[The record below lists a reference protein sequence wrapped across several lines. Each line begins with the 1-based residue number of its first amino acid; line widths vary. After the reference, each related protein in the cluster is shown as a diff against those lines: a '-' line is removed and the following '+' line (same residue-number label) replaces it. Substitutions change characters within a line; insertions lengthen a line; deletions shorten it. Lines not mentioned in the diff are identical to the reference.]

1 MTFRVLSRALSHLY
15 REREGARFFSER
27 AMKAALL
34 DKAGLSADTLLLR
47 AEEEVEERVAARIL
61 SDAALLLEG
70 EPLQYYLGTEFFR
83 GREYLVRPEVLIPRA
98 DTEVLVELVLEKAPQ
113 GGTVLDLCCGSGIV
127 GIEAVLCRGD
137 LYGVGIDLSDAA
149 LSLSRDNAEK
159 LGAERISFERGDVLS
174 PDFLARARTLSPTLL
189 AANPPYLT
197 KAEMAALEANVRREP
212 PLALDG
218 GEDGLVFYRALLD
231 LSCALSVPLA
241 AEIGW
246 EQREAVERLVTER
259 GGKAD
264 FYRDPS
270 GRDRAFY
277 FLPKTL

>member
-1 MTFRVLSRALSHLY
+1 MTFRALSRALSHLY

-34 DKAGLSADTLLLR
+34 EKAGLSADTLLLR
-47 AEEEVEERVAARIL
+47 AEEEVDNGIAARLL
-61 SDAALLLEG
+61 SDAALLLKG
-70 EPLQYYLGTEFFR
+70 EPLQYYLGTEFFH

-98 DTEVLVELVLEKAPQ
+98 DTEVLVELVLEKAPR
-113 GGTVLDLCCGSGIV
+113 GALVLDLCCGSGIV
-127 GIEAVLCRGD
+127 GLETVLCRED
-137 LYGVGIDLSDAA
+137 LRAVGVDLSDAA

-159 LGAERISFERGDVLS
+159 HGATRISFEKGDVLS
-174 PDFLARARTLSPTLL
+174 PAFLARARALSPVLL

-197 KAEMAALEANVRREP
+197 KAEMAVLEDNVRREP

-246 EQREAVERLVTER
+246 KQREKVGRLVAER
-259 GGKAD
+259 GGKAV
-264 FYRDPS
+264 FYRDTS

-277 FLPKTL
+277 YLPKTP